1 MQVVLASGHMTD
13 SAGRSDARFP
23 ETSVGRVRKEIARQ
37 LQRWD
42 VGAGDVVVCGG
53 ARGTDLIAAE
63 EGLALG
69 ASIRLCL
76 ALPRVEFLSR
86 SVELAG
92 TDWLERFESV
102 ESRSDVQQLDAD
114 PATTDIFAVAN
125 QWMIDQTLALDAS
138 SRHALIVWDGREP
151 DGVGGTAHMASLAAS
166 HHVPMYTIDPTPRP
180 SADRQWSPGPKR
192 LLSLDG
198 GGIRGILTL
207 GILGEIES
215 QLRDLHGQTD
225 LVLSDYFDYIS
236 GTSTGAII
244 ATALSLGKPVEEIT
258 GLYRTL
264 GTQVF
269 TRNWLHPLVSLHSSK
284 PLTVELE
291 KIVGADTTLGDR
303 RLKTLL
309 MIVLHATTTD
319 SPWLLSNNPSA
330 RYNRP
335 ERALT
340 IHPERGQPHVP
351 DRNLDL
357 SLVHLT
363 RGSTAAPT
371 YFAPEQIRVGNEDR
385 IFQDGGVTPYNN
397 PALLLATMATQP
409 EYELGWPS
417 GDDKLL
423 LVSVGT
429 GLAPIPRSTRKNMIA
444 SAFKLPGVFMNGAS
458 IGQDYLCR
466 VAGTTRFGPH
476 LDNEIGR
483 VPQGAAHFA
492 YVRYNASLN
501 GDREFMSD
509 VARGGASD
517 REKADAAD
525 ITKIGAKE
533 LGKLNSTKHV
543 DQLYRLGQI
552 AGRTVDVSRHF
563 ANF

>member
-1 MQVVLASGHMTD
+1 MQVVVASGHMTD
-13 SAGRSDARFP
+13 SAGRSAARFP
-23 ETSVGRVRKEIARQ
+23 EASVERVRKEIARQ
-37 LQRWD
+37 LRRWN
-42 VGAGDVVVCGG
+42 VGSGDLVVCGG
-53 ARGTDLIAAE
+53 ARGSDLIAAE
-63 EGLALG
+63 EGLAAG
-69 ASIRLCL
+69 ASVRVCL
-76 ALPRVEFLSR
+76 ALPREEFLSR

-92 TDWLERFESV
+92 TDWRQRFDDVER
-102 ESRSDVQQLDAD
+102 RSDVRQLDVDAGNSN
-114 PATTDIFAVAN
+114 IFAVAN
-125 QWMIDQTLALDAS
+125 EWMIDQTLALDAS
-138 SRHALIVWDGREP
+138 DRHALIVWDGQEP
-151 DGVGGTAHMASLAAS
+151 DGVGGTAHMATLAAS
-166 HHVPMYTIDPTPRP
+166 HRLPMYTIDPTPRP
-180 SADRQWSPGPKR
+180 SADRQWSPGPKK
-192 LLSLDG
+192 LLALDG

-215 QLRDLHGQTD
+215 QLRDLRGQSD

-264 GTQVF
+264 GAQVF
-269 TRNWLHPLVSLHSSK
+269 KRNWLHPLVSLHPSQ
-284 PLTVELE
+284 PLTGQLE
-291 KIVGADTTLGDR
+291 RIIGADTTLGDQ
-303 RLKTLL
+303 RLQTLL

-340 IHPERGQPHVP
+340 IHPETGKPHVP

-357 SLVHLT
+357 SLVHVT

-371 YFAPEQIRVGNEDR
+371 YFAPERIRVGDVDR

-397 PALLLATMATQP
+397 PALLLASMATQP
-409 EYELGWPS
+409 EYELCWPS
-417 GDDKLL
+417 GEDNLL

-429 GLAPIPRSTRKNMIA
+429 GLAPVPRSTRKNMLA

-483 VPQGAAHFA
+483 VPRGAAHFA
-492 YVRYNASLN
+492 YARYNASLN
-501 GDREFMSD
+501 GDREFTD
-509 VARGGASD
+509 DLRRGGATPG
-517 REKADAAD
+517 EATEAVA
-525 ITKIGAKE
+525 ITKIGATE
-533 LGKLNSTKHV
+533 LGKLNSIKHV